1 MKKTLLASAIAA
13 ATFSGSVTA
22 MQTASELAERMDSM
36 PQVYGN
42 VQIAYTYENSDEN
55 GDGNE
60 LFDNGSTI
68 GLKHEH
74 EIAPGVTGFAKLE
87 LQGIESTE
95 KGSGNG
101 LTDLDEAY
109 IGIKGDSFG
118 QVWVGSDDS
127 RYEALLG
134 DYGNTIYEIATLNP
148 YNSATTG
155 EDDQIQY
162 MSPSFGGLTLHAGI
176 QINGESDPGSSD
188 STDAVFTGV
197 DEDGNTVTEE
207 RTVTVPSGKKSYPYQ
222 LGASYSMDTLTVS
235 VVMDSNDGAASNE
248 NSYGVSFEY
257 AIDALVLDA
266 YYDYRAGIDGFTDI
280 AGGSSDDQTF
290 SLQGEEGR
298 SQIGLMATYNLGANT
313 FRAAYEMAEA
323 DTDDLEVDVLTLQ
336 ALHNVSDNL
345 YVYTEVARRNND
357 NGAADEEINQ
367 INVGGVYYF

>member
-13 ATFSGSVTA
+13 ATFSGSVMA

-42 VQIAYTYENSDEN
+42 VQMVYTYEDSDVAGDSN
-55 GDGNE
+55 G
-60 LFDNGSTI
+60 LSDNGSTI
-68 GLKHEH
+68 GVKHEH
-74 EIAPGVTGFAKLE
+74 EIAPGVTGFAKIE

-95 KGSGNG
+95 KGSGSG

-118 QVWVGSDDS
+118 QVWIGSDDS

-134 DYGNTIYEIATLNP
+134 DYGNWIYEVGLLNL

-162 MSPSFGGLTLHAGI
+162 VSPSFGGLTLHAGI
-176 QINGESDPGSSD
+176 QINGESEG
-188 STDAVFTGV
+188 T
-197 DEDGNTVTEE
+197 
-207 RTVTVPSGKKSYPYQ
+207 KSYPYQ
-222 LGASYSMDTLTVS
+222 LGGSYSMDTLTVS

>member
-95 KGSGNG
+95 KGGGNG

-162 MSPSFGGLTLHAGI
+162 VSPSFGGLTLHAGI

-235 VVMDSNDGAASNE
+235 VVMDSNDGAVDGSNE
-248 NSYGVSFEY
+248 NSYGLALEY
-257 AIDALVLDA
+257 GMGDLVLDA
-266 YYDYRAGIDGFTDI
+266 YFDMRSGDAGSGQ
-280 AGGSSDDQTF
+280 AGREQMGY
-290 SLQGEEGR
+290 
-298 SQIGLMATYNLGANT
+298 MATYNMGANT
-313 FRAAYEMAEA
+313 FRVSYEMADA
-323 DTDDLEVDVLTLQ
+323 DIGDASTDVIMFQ
-336 ALHNVSDNL
+336 ALHNVSDNM
-345 YVYTEVARRNND
+345 YVYVEGGQRNID
-357 NGAADEEINQ
+357 SGSSDVETNQ
-367 INVGGVYYF
+367 INLGSVYYF

>member
-95 KGSGNG
+95 KGGGNG

-162 MSPSFGGLTLHAGI
+162 VSPSFGGLTLHAGI
-176 QINGESDPGSSD
+176 QINGESEG
-188 STDAVFTGV
+188 T
-197 DEDGNTVTEE
+197 
-207 RTVTVPSGKKSYPYQ
+207 KSYPYQ
-222 LGASYSMDTLTVS
+222 LGGSYSMDTLTVS

-266 YYDYRAGIDGFTDI
+266 YYDYRAGIDGFTDD
-280 AGGSSDDQTF
+280 ADDTSDQTF

>member
-1 MKKTLLASAIAA
+1 VKSEDREYNPATKPELNQKGRRNMKKTLLASAIAA

-109 IGIKGDSFG
+109 IGVRGDSFG

-148 YNSATTG
+148 YNSATSV

-162 MSPSFGGLTLHAGI
+162 ISPSFSGLTLHAGI
-176 QINGESDPGSSD
+176 QINGESE
-188 STDAVFTGV
+188 
-197 DEDGNTVTEE
+197 ED
-207 RTVTVPSGKKSYPYQ
+207 KSYPYQ
-222 LGASYSMDTLTVS
+222 LGASYSMDALTVS
-235 VVMDSNDGAASNE
+235 VVMDSNDGAVDGSNE
-248 NSYGVSFEY
+248 NSYGLAAEY
-257 AIDALVLDA
+257 ALGALVLDA
-266 YYDYRAGIDGFTDI
+266 YFDMRGGDTSQDGNEQM
-280 AGGSSDDQTF
+280 GY
-290 SLQGEEGR
+290 
-298 SQIGLMATYNLGANT
+298 MATYNMGANT
-313 FRAAYEMAEA
+313 FRLSYEMQDA
-323 DTDDLEVDVLTLQ
+323 DIGDASADVIMFQ
-336 ALHNVSDNL
+336 ALHNVSDNM
-345 YVYTEVARRNND
+345 YVYVEGGQKNIDPTN
-357 NGAADEEINQ
+357 EEINQ
-367 INVGGVYYF
+367 INVGSVYYF

>member
-109 IGIKGDSFG
+109 IGVRGDSFG

-127 RYEALLG
+127 RYEALMG
-134 DYGNTIYEIATLNP
+134 DYGNWIYEIATLNP

-162 MSPSFGGLTLHAGI
+162 VSPSFGGLTLHAGI
-176 QINGESDPGSSD
+176 QINGESEGTTTID
-188 STDAVFTGV
+188 SPVNVTDGALDTTTTP
-197 DEDGNTVTEE
+197 DE
-207 RTVTVPSGKKSYPYQ
+207 KSYPYQ

-235 VVMDSNDGAASNE
+235 VVMDSNDGAGSNE
-248 NSYGVSFEY
+248 NSYGLAVEY
-257 AIDALVLDA
+257 GMGALVLDA
-266 YYDYRAGIDGFTDI
+266 YFDMRGGDTSQDGNEQM
-280 AGGSSDDQTF
+280 GY
-290 SLQGEEGR
+290 
-298 SQIGLMATYNLGANT
+298 MATYNMGANT
-313 FRAAYEMAEA
+313 FRLSYEMQDA
-323 DTDDLEVDVLTLQ
+323 DIGDASADVIMFQ
-336 ALHNVSDNL
+336 ALHNVSDNM
-345 YVYTEVARRNND
+345 YVYVEGGQKNIDPTN
-357 NGAADEEINQ
+357 EEINQ
-367 INVGGVYYF
+367 INVGSVYYF

>member
-1 MKKTLLASAIAA
+1 MSASDLAA
-13 ATFSGSVTA
+13 
-22 MQTASELAERMDSM
+22 QMDSM

-95 KGSGNG
+95 KGEGNG

-134 DYGNTIYEIATLNP
+134 DYANTIYEIATLNP
-148 YNSATTG
+148 SNSATTG

-162 MSPSFGGLTLHAGI
+162 MSPSFGGLTLHAGL
-176 QINGESDPGSSD
+176 QINGESEG
-188 STDAVFTGV
+188 T
-197 DEDGNTVTEE
+197 
-207 RTVTVPSGKKSYPYQ
+207 KSYPYQ
-222 LGASYSMDTLTVS
+222 LGGSYSMDTLTVS
-235 VVMDSNDGAASNE
+235 VVMDSNDGAASSE
-248 NSYGVSFEY
+248 NSYGLAVEY
-257 AIDALVLDA
+257 GMGALVLDA
-266 YYDYRAGIDGFTDI
+266 YFDMRGGDTSQDGNEQM
-280 AGGSSDDQTF
+280 GY
-290 SLQGEEGR
+290 
-298 SQIGLMATYNLGANT
+298 MATYNMGANT
-313 FRAAYEMAEA
+313 FRVSYEMADA
-323 DTDDLEVDVLTLQ
+323 DIGDASTDVIMFQ
-336 ALHNVSDNL
+336 ALHNVSDNM
-345 YVYTEVARRNND
+345 YVYVEGGQRNID
-357 NGAADEEINQ
+357 SGSSDVETNQ
-367 INVGGVYYF
+367 INVGSVYYF

>member
-109 IGIKGDSFG
+109 IGVRGDSFG

-162 MSPSFGGLTLHAGI
+162 VSPSFGGLTLHAGI
-176 QINGESDPGSSD
+176 QINGESEG
-188 STDAVFTGV
+188 T
-197 DEDGNTVTEE
+197 
-207 RTVTVPSGKKSYPYQ
+207 KSYPYQ
-222 LGASYSMDTLTVS
+222 LGGSYSMDTLTVS

-266 YYDYRAGIDGFTDI
+266 YYDYRAGIDGFTDN
-280 AGGSSDDQTF
+280 AGGKSDQTF

>member
-95 KGSGNG
+95 KGGGNG

-162 MSPSFGGLTLHAGI
+162 VSPSFGGLTLHAGI
-176 QINGESDPGSSD
+176 QINGESEGTTTID
-188 STDAVFTGV
+188 SPVEVTDGALDTTTTP
-197 DEDGNTVTEE
+197 DE
-207 RTVTVPSGKKSYPYQ
+207 KSYPYQ

-266 YYDYRAGIDGFTDI
+266 YYDYRAGIDGFTDN
-280 AGGSSDDQTF
+280 AGGTSDQTF

>member
-13 ATFSGSVTA
+13 ATFSGSVVA

-55 GDGNE
+55 GDGNK

-68 GLKHEH
+68 GLTHEH

-101 LTDLDEAY
+101 LTNLDEAY

-134 DYGNTIYEIATLNP
+134 DYRNTIYEIATLNP
-148 YNSATTG
+148 SNSATTG

-162 MSPSFGGLTLHAGI
+162 MSPSFGGLTLHAGL
-176 QINGESDPGSSD
+176 QINGEDE
-188 STDAVFTGV
+188 GV
-197 DEDGNTVTEE
+197 
-207 RTVTVPSGKKSYPYQ
+207 KSYPYQ
-222 LGASYSMDTLTVS
+222 LGASYSMDALTVS
-235 VVMDSNDGAASNE
+235 LVMDSNDGEVDGSNE
-248 NSYGVSFEY
+248 NSYGLAAEY
-257 AIDALVLDA
+257 ALGDLVLDA
-266 YYDYRAGIDGFTDI
+266 YFDMRSGVDGS
-280 AGGSSDDQTF
+280 GQNGNEQM
-290 SLQGEEGR
+290 GY
-298 SQIGLMATYNLGANT
+298 MATYNMGANT
-313 FRAAYEMAEA
+313 FRVSYEIA
-323 DTDDLEVDVLTLQ
+323 DADIGDESVDVIMFQ
-336 ALHNVSDNL
+336 ALHNVGDNM
-345 YVYTEVARRNND
+345 YVYVEGGQKNIDSGSSDVET
-357 NGAADEEINQ
+357 NQ
-367 INVGGVYYF
+367 INVGSVYYF